1 MNFHHILALATQHQ
15 SHKGFFHTP
24 LRSFWTAF
32 LTVGCGMSLFFCGS
46 CSTDIELPDTP
57 QVVKID
63 TAHSEVVAF
72 GFSTRELSALEASD
86 FATLPPTTATR
97 ASVVTTLN
105 DNHVATNTPVAVP
118 RLTRATTE
126 NANLYVANGLNE
138 TKINNMYALVYE
150 GNNQLGLHSTLKGD
164 LMLYPQGLINTLG
177 TATLDAVQ
185 GQARIY
191 LEKGATHND
200 YHGKTLRL
208 IIIANYRGAA
218 TDLQGKTFPQLQSL
232 IATSNA
238 LGAQNNPNEKQAD
251 FLMDGASN
259 AQVFNWNTQSE
270 VRVNSVVNLHRAA
283 AKLRVRLTPPTT
295 VTDEKGATYTVVGNP
310 QIALSNG
317 VSNTRVLADE
327 VLDSERA
334 FINNGLTTFQNMEKR
349 TFDGKQFFARPIPF
363 YTYANSWAK
372 DVLQETSLYIKLRVR
387 NNQNQE
393 QDSYYQIP
401 LKNVLPPKGATVTG
415 EEWNRIERNTVYD
428 IQSTIQVLGS
438 PEIARPTQVNASI
451 AVENWVPEAVD
462 GSIADAHYLVVKQ
475 TNPEMLATD
484 ELEIQYISDLPLD
497 ETMLNTIE
505 AQYTTYNQY
514 GESQTINADKSKI
527 KISTTA
533 HGGRTYIKVQSPVP
547 VNYVPLTIRFKAKQ
561 LNSNVLPEVPVTVT
575 QYPPIYVT
583 AKQSKGMINYWYS
596 LFGATINGRVQTN
609 SLLYTVHTIAPQ
621 PGMLYG
627 DATVANGSTAKDA
640 ESNQLISPEFIIS
653 SQWGDVPARPQSGEY
668 SDAEIMTITQQEHN
682 KIRRIESLEAKGSR
696 RTRQE
701 TVELVNLSNQRNHFQ
716 FWVYYPNN
724 YPDKARIPEQ
734 RNLVLNSPVDENGQ
748 RIFRADNFAPYRVY
762 PFKSA
767 EQRARQYFEDDYGPS
782 RNHIIVG
789 MDDLTFAKYGSTWPG
804 GGRQRYYPVTGIN
817 GYPLN
822 FKHNGYW
829 RLPTTAEL
837 QLIAKIQSDP
847 NSAVKSLLQYYT
859 AWAAQSG
866 VAVATRNGANNNPK
880 AGTIINNPGSTFM
893 CPVFDSYKY

>member
-63 TAHSEVVAF
+63 TAHSEVIAF

-86 FATLPPTTATR
+86 FATLPPATATR

-105 DNHVATNTPVAVP
+105 NNHVATNTPVAVP

-164 LMLYPQGLINTLG
+164 LMLYPQGVINTLG

-191 LEKGATHND
+191 LEKGATHNT

-270 VRVNSVVNLHRAA
+270 VTVNSVVNLHRAA

-428 IQSTIQVLGS
+428 IQTTIQVLGS

-462 GSIADAHYLVVKQ
+462 GNIAQAHYLVVTQ

-484 ELEIQYISDLPLD
+484 ELEIQYISNLPLD
-497 ETMLNTIE
+497 ETVLNNIE
-505 AQYTTYNQY
+505 AQFTSY
-514 GESQTINADKSKI
+514 GEYGETQTQNADKSKI
-527 KISTTA
+527 QITTTA
-533 HGGRTYIKVQSPVP
+533 HDGRTFIKIKSPVP

-583 AKQSKGMINYWYS
+583 AKQSKGMQLSYWES
-596 LFGATINGRVQTN
+596 LFAASINDGQSTKDQKNSTIFR
-609 SLLYTVHTIAPQ
+609 VHTIVPQ
-621 PGMLYG
+621 KDMLIG
-627 DATVANGSTAKDA
+627 NPTQGNGATAKDP
-640 ESNQLISPEFIIS
+640 ESNQLISPEFLIA
-653 SQWGDVPARPQSGEY
+653 SQWGDVPPTRQSGEY
-668 SDAEIMTITQQEHN
+668 SDQDIRNMARRDHN
-682 KIRRIESLEAKGSR
+682 KLINNHRSGLELWQYLGNYGNDYQIGNPNRR
-696 RTRQE
+696 
-701 TVELVNLSNQRNHFQ
+701 LVRF
-716 FWVYYPNN
+716 
-724 YPDKARIPEQ
+724 
-734 RNLVLNSPVDENGQ
+734 SPIVNGQ
-748 RIFRADNFAPYRVY
+748 KIYEQVNFPNLRVF

-767 EQRARQYFEDDYGPS
+767 EQRAKQYYEDDYGPTGL
-782 RNHIIVG
+782 HLFVG
-789 MDDLTFAKYGSTWPG
+789 MDKYTHSRFLSHTPWGTASNQSIFYFETYVNLAFLRNGS
-804 GGRQRYYPVTGIN
+804 
-817 GYPLN
+817 
-822 FKHNGYW
+822 W
-829 RLPTTAEL
+829 RLPTVAEL
-837 QLIAKIQSDP
+837 QLIAKIQNDP
-847 NSAVKSLLQYYT
+847 NSAVKHLIRYYN
-859 AWAAQSG
+859 AWSAQSD
-866 VAVATRNGANNNPK
+866 VSVATRDALNGSRK
-880 AGTIINNPGSTFM
+880 AGTPYSNNGTDHV
-893 CPVFDSYKY
+893 CLVFDDYKAIPFS